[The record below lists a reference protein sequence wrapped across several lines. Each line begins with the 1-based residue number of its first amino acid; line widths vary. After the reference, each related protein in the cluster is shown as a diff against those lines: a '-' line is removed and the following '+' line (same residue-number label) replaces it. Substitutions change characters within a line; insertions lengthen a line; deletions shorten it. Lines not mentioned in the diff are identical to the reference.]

1 VSHVAYAFA
10 YVRITALRGADF
22 VVVLVV
28 SGGKGPDEPD
38 EQVSEA
44 EEMAAT

>member
-1 VSHVAYAFA
+1 MSYVAYAFV
-10 YVRITALRGADF
+10 YVRITALHGADF

-28 SGGKGPDEPD
+28 SGGKGPDE
-38 EQVSEA
+38 QVSEA